1 MSISKELLALGN
13 GLPPDQAEEK
23 TVDIYGPQGL
33 RKYIAVN
40 LELARSPLAYKYNV
54 HELMPEQV
62 KNFLELAM
70 FGLLLGVFSA
80 DAFKQMLHFTGF
92 ASSILLC
99 LLTIFS
105 KLVMLFEIV
114 KINQFPFPLQNGFL

>member
-1 MSISKELLALGN
+1 MSVSFISKEVLALGN

-62 KNFLELAM
+62 KKFMDLLAW
-70 FGLLLGVFSA
+70 V
-80 DAFKQMLHFTGF
+80 
-92 ASSILLC
+92 SS
-99 LLTIFS
+99 
-105 KLVMLFEIV
+105 
-114 KINQFPFPLQNGFL
+114 